1 MAAAPT
7 VPAGTRKATIE
18 IVDITQIPVTTG
30 ERAGKMDYIVTVRLP
45 NGRVYFVRIP
55 AEELNLRDPETAK
68 KVISSYIREQI
79 GDMLR
84 LIGTKL
90 EIEL

>member
-1 MAAAPT
+1 MPQEAE
-7 VPAGTRKATIE
+7 VEVI
-18 IVDITQIPVTTG
+18 DITQIPVAAG

-55 AEELNLRDPETAK
+55 EEELNLRDPETAK
-68 KVISSYIREQI
+68 KVIASYIKEQL

-84 LIGTKL
+84 LIGSK
-90 EIEL
+90 IKVEL